1 MQVIILKQTTII
13 VNSAINS
20 NSIQLYKGL
29 GTVPNTVTLPYH
41 LCHFHSRRTLY
52 NVQIWFLRLP
62 MVQDFSLPTLYFPLQ
77 NSISPISPF
86 LSSVPFPPVDMTDMA
101 SLGLWL
107 GPKSPK
113 ISFFTTFL
121 FFHRI
126 STKIEKSCSFSTCNC
141 TVRKCTF
148 EQTFRGVDSTL
159 ERNGPIS
166 DENKC

>member
-1 MQVIILKQTTII
+1 
-13 VNSAINS
+13 
-20 NSIQLYKGL
+20 
-29 GTVPNTVTLPYH
+29 
-41 LCHFHSRRTLY
+41 
-52 NVQIWFLRLP
+52 

-86 LSSVPFPPVDMTDMA
+86 LSSVPFQPGDTTGMA

-166 DENKC
+166 DENKCWHHIREKKNYEKCFLRVSDNFDAERTSGIRVFAKIYQISI